1 MPDLQTDTSERSHF
15 ELAGIVILVNIT
27 DLNDHFRTTPGLIE
41 IRYCHNAC
49 FLYVSVMEYIILA
62 TEVYLER
69 EVMRIVHS
77 CNFYLSN
84 LALQNHAPCIAG
96 SYMFSLNAAYYTLG

>member
-1 MPDLQTDTSERSHF
+1 MPDLQTDASQRSHF
-15 ELAGIVILVNIT
+15 ELAGVVILVNIT
-27 DLNDHFRTTPGLIE
+27 DLNDHFRTTTGLIE

-69 EVMRIVHS
+69 EVMRIVRS
-77 CNFYLSN
+77 CNFDLSN
-84 LALQNHAPCIAG
+84 LTLQNHATLLARM
-96 SYMFSLNAAYYTLG
+96 YMFSLNAACYTLE